1 MERRANLCGP
11 PPDVTVLIVTKE
23 TDVIDVLKCS
33 REMVVRNVPL
43 VTKEMNA
50 TDVLMVTMV
59 ILVVINKITRN
70 KLLTQI

>member
-1 MERRANLCGP
+1 MERRANPCGL
-11 PPDVTVLIVTKE
+11 PPDVTVLTVSEE
-23 TDVIDVLKCS
+23 TDVIDVLRCS
-33 REMVVRNVPL
+33 RKMVVRNVPL

-59 ILVVINKITRN
+59 ILMVRNKISRN